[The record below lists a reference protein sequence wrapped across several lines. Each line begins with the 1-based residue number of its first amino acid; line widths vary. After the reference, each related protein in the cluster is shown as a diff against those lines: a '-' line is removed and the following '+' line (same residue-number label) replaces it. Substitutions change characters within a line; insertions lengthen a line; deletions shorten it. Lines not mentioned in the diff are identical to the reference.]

1 MGVNFWIYL
10 TNFYLFGTCIY
21 LYNNQKAR
29 LLMME
34 IIQKP
39 WGIIS
44 VDCKK
49 IPKKVLKKFPW
60 PSSWTFCFLLH
71 NQGTIVCEL
80 LDHFHPFCMQ
90 YLCPSEYIPHSLF
103 PMWRVLYILHSR
115 FAWSDVCSRSLSSMI
130 YLNYNE

>member
-10 TNFYLFGTCIY
+10 TNFYLFVTCIY
-21 LYNNQKAR
+21 LCNNEKAR

-49 IPKKVLKKFPW
+49 IPKKVFKKFPW
-60 PSSWTFCFLLH
+60 PSSWTVYLLLH
-71 NQGTIVCEL
+71 NQGTIVCEY

-90 YLCPSEYIPHSLF
+90 YWTPWECIPHSLF
-103 PMWRVLYILHSR
+103 SMWRVTYTFDSR
-115 FAWSDVCSRSLSSMI
+115 FARSDLCSRSLSSMI